1 MIKSQDSGLSRTC
14 CLVAHDCGDDVTSGK
29 KDISIYL
36 KTRLF
41 GILLKAEKKNKP
53 ELQFTEDCKRKF
65 EENPSVEYIGG
76 TYLVLGSNNLSHGSL

>member
-41 GILLKAEKKNKP
+41 GILLKAEKKINLSYSSLKIVKGN
-53 ELQFTEDCKRKF
+53 LKRTRVL
-65 EENPSVEYIGG
+65 NISVELI
-76 TYLVLGSNNLSHGSL
+76 

>member
-41 GILLKAEKKNKP
+41 GILLKAEKKINLSYSSLKIVKGN
-53 ELQFTEDCKRKF
+53 LKRTRVL
-65 EENPSVEYIGG
+65 NISVE
-76 TYLVLGSNNLSHGSL
+76 LV

>member
-41 GILLKAEKKNKP
+41 GILLKAEKK
-53 ELQFTEDCKRKF
+53 
-65 EENPSVEYIGG
+65 I
-76 TYLVLGSNNLSHGSL
+76 NLSYSSLKIVKGNLKRTRVLNIPGELI

>member
-41 GILLKAEKKNKP
+41 GILLKAEKKIN
-53 ELQFTEDCKRKF
+53 LSYSSLKF

>member
-1 MIKSQDSGLSRTC
+1 M
-14 CLVAHDCGDDVTSGK
+14 TSGK

-41 GILLKAEKKNKP
+41 GILLKAEKKIN
-53 ELQFTEDCKRKF
+53 LSYSSLKF
-65 EENPSVEYIGG
+65 EENPSVEYISG